1 MKSENTALILIGYQN
16 DYFAEDGIL
25 KDVLDGS
32 PTPTEV
38 MSNTV
43 HLLQA
48 LEKSAIPIFI
58 TPIVFTPDYSEL
70 TNATGILK
78 AIKEVKAFRE
88 GETGSEISPEI
99 SVFGDR
105 IVEVRGKRGL
115 NAFYGTQLQQLLEA
129 KDVTHA
135 VFAGV
140 VTSVCIDSSAR
151 YAYENGLHI
160 TILSD
165 CTAGRT
171 TTEQEFYCSNIFPI
185 YAQVQTSTE
194 LLESLD

>member
-1 MKSENTALILIGYQN
+1 MKTEKTALILIGYQN

-32 PTPTEV
+32 PTPGEV

-43 HLLQA
+43 HLLKA
-48 LEKSAIPIFI
+48 VESTAMPIFI

-70 TNATGILK
+70 TDATGILK
-78 AIKEVKAFRE
+78 AIKEVKAFKQ
-88 GETGSEISPEI
+88 GEAGSEISPEI
-99 SVFGDR
+99 LDFSDR
-105 IVEVRGKRGL
+105 IIEVRGKRGL
-115 NAFYGTQLQQLLEA
+115 NAFYGTELQQLLETKA
-129 KDVTHA
+129 VTHA

-151 YAYENGLHI
+151 FAYECGLNV

-171 TTEQEFYCSNIFPI
+171 TTEQEFYCSEIFPI
-185 YAQVQTSTE
+185 YAQVQTSQE
-194 LLESLD
+194 LLDCLE

>member
-1 MKSENTALILIGYQN
+1 MKTEKTALILIGYQN

-32 PTPTEV
+32 PTPSEV
-38 MSNTV
+38 MSNTIRI
-43 HLLQA
+43 LNA
-48 LEKSAIPIFI
+48 LESTAMAIFI

-70 TNATGILK
+70 TAATGILK
-78 AIKEVKAFRE
+78 AIKEVKAFQE
-88 GETGSEISPEI
+88 GESGSDISPEI
-99 SVFGDR
+99 AAFGDR

-115 NAFYGTQLQQLLEA
+115 NAFYGTELQQLLEA
-129 KDVTHA
+129 KEVKNA

-151 YAYENGLHI
+151 YAYESGLNI

-171 TTEQEFYCSNIFPI
+171 TTEQEFYCSDIFPI
-185 YAQVQTSTE
+185 YAEVKTSTE
-194 LLESLD
+194 LLDSLE